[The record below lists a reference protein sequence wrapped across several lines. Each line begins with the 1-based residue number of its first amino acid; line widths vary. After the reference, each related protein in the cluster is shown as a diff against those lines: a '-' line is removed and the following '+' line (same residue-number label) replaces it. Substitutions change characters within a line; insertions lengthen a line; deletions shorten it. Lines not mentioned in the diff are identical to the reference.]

1 MGKLEQYDTVA
12 DRKGLGERW
21 NVYRV
26 RRRLRHTEWLVV
38 PYMMIAVVAYVLL
51 ETPLLYVPVLAAIA
65 VGIFVGLRR
74 IPPRTG
80 IRLILVYENGLLF
93 VHTNAYPVTLLWED
107 VEASRQVYEQS
118 DVKFRSGGIESTTK
132 YGHLTIWPSDGKPP
146 IVLMHVLR
154 QSELASTIEEEIRPR
169 LFESLNAALDANGEV
184 PVGPVAVTRTGI
196 RFPAADKD
204 RPPVLLDWSQLK
216 ETRISPTSDVLL
228 RFQRQTGAPKGP
240 SSFVVSV
247 PNAAV
252 FRDFIEETRGLA
264 E

>member
-1 MGKLEQYDTVA
+1 MGKLEEYDTVA

-21 NVYRV
+21 DVYRV
-26 RRRLRHTEWLVV
+26 RHRLRHTEWLVV
-38 PYMMIAVVAYVLL
+38 PFMMIAVLAYELL
-51 ETPLLYVPVLAAIA
+51 KSPLLYVPVLAVIA
-65 VGIFVGLRR
+65 VGTIVGLRR

-80 IRLILVYENGLLF
+80 IRMILVYDKGLLF

-118 DVKFRSGGIESTTK
+118 DVKFKSGGVQSTVR

-154 QSELASTIEEEIRPR
+154 QSDLASTIEEEIRPR
-169 LFESLNAALDANGEV
+169 LFESLNAALDANGEAR
-184 PVGPVAVTRTGI
+184 VGPVIVTRAGI
-196 RFPAADKD
+196 LFPAADKD

-216 ETRISPTSDVLL
+216 ETRVSPTSDVLL
-228 RFQRQTGAPKGP
+228 RFTQQAGAPKGP
-240 SSFVVSV
+240 SSFAISV

-252 FRDFIEETRGLA
+252 IRDFIEETRGLA